1 MKLLTT
7 ALLTVALCQ
16 GLHAQKPNTTV
27 IATLKGVK
35 AGEWVYYS
43 PMNGTAKDSVK
54 TTENGFAI
62 KWYIPEGEADL
73 YTFRIGKSYENGNF
87 LFTFIQPGAMQ
98 ITGNGPGFTNARFSG
113 SPYANDLN
121 DYNSFSKKNR
131 TALQIDTLRKQIV
144 TARNNKQEA
153 AVTALQQQLKLKD
166 SLAVLSDKQWIAT
179 HKNSP
184 AVAYPLFFS
193 IRNSVPFAE
202 QERIINALSP
212 AAKNSA
218 PVKKILNSIKV
229 DKLAAIGKPA
239 IEFTQNDTAGK
250 PVSLKD
256 FRGKYVLVDFWAS
269 WCVPCR
275 KENPHVVKAYNN
287 YKNKG
292 FTVLGVSFD
301 QPGAKDKWIKAIH
314 EDGLT
319 WTHVSDL
326 KWWNN
331 EVGTLY
337 DIHSIPANFL
347 ISPTGI
353 IVGKNLRGDNLE
365 HVLDSLLSGST
376 TTVGSFTING
386 TITGL
391 KDNSSIFLHYQNN
404 EGKRIADSAVVLN
417 NKFTFKGTASQPL
430 MASLA
435 AAGSKSRQ
443 DYLFMFIE
451 PGAIT
456 VQGSADNWNGI
467 QVTGSPLNEENKA
480 YNNLFR
486 EITAKTTP
494 LSNRYD
500 KLNEEYIAA
509 RRAGKSPEALEVF
522 KEQLEHLRD
531 SMAPYGRQRQEINM
545 AYFRAHPTSF
555 ITASQMKYFTSSAK
569 PDTLEAW
576 YNRMGASMQQT
587 FEGKELAAEI
597 KKLRAGSP
605 GGTAKAFAVNDI
617 NGQPIS
623 LAAYKGQYVLIDF
636 WASWCVPCRKGNPH
650 LLSLYSKYKEKGLE
664 IIGVSDD
671 DSNPKAWKEAVE
683 KDKIGVWKHVLR
695 GLKRSPDG
703 GFDKSEDISEGYGI
717 HTLPTKILIDPKGII
732 IGRYGGGGENDAAM
746 DKKLSEVFGS

>member
-54 TTENGFAI
+54 TTENGFAV

-98 ITGNGPGFTNARFSG
+98 ITGNGPGFTNAVFSG

-153 AVTALQQQLKLKD
+153 DVTALQQQLKLKD
-166 SLAVLSDKQWIAT
+166 SLAVLSDKQWIAA
-179 HKNSP
+179 HKNSL

-256 FRGKYVLVDFWAS
+256 FRGKYLLVDFWAS

-275 KENPHVVKAYNN
+275 KENPHVVKAFNS

-301 QPGAKDKWIKAIH
+301 QPGAKEKWLKAIH
-314 EDGLT
+314 DDNLT

-331 EVGTLY
+331 EVGKRY
-337 DIHSIPANFL
+337 DIHSIPSNLL

-353 IVGKNLRGDNLE
+353 IIAKNLRGDRLE
-365 HVLDSLLSGST
+365 HVLDSLLGGSGT
-376 TTVGSFTING
+376 TAGAFTITG
-386 TITGL
+386 TITGMPA
-391 KDNSSIFLHYQNN
+391 NSVLSVWYEN
-404 EGKRIADSAVVLN
+404 EKGEKVKDSAIISNNQFVL
-417 NKFTFKGTASQPL
+417 KGTTAAPR
-430 MASLA
+430 MASLVT
-435 AAGSKSRQ
+435 GSGRQ
-443 DYLFMFIE
+443 QQYLSLFLE
-451 PGAIT
+451 PGAIK
-456 VQGSADNWNGI
+456 VQGNAAEWNSI
-467 QVTGSPLNEENKA
+467 TVTGTPLNDEYNA
-480 YNNLFR
+480 YSNLFAG
-486 EITAKTTP
+486 ITRKTAP
-494 LSNRYD
+494 LNARYNT
-500 KLNEEYIAA
+500 LNELYIAA
-509 RRAGKSPEALEVF
+509 KRAGKPEAELEAF
-522 KEQLEHLRD
+522 KNQMEHLRD
-531 SMAPYGRQRQEINM
+531 SMQPYQYQRQQITLN
-545 AYFRAHPTSF
+545 YFREHPTSY
-555 ITASQMKYFTSSAK
+555 ISVSQMRFYTGSAK
-569 PDTLEAW
+569 PDTLQAW
-576 YNRMGASMQQT
+576 YDRMGTTLQQT
-587 FEGKELAAEI
+587 SYGKELAKEI
-597 KKLRAGSP
+597 EKLRGGSP
-605 GGTAKAFAVNDI
+605 GGRAKGFAVNDI

-623 LAAYKGQYVLIDF
+623 LAAYKGQYVLLDF

-650 LLSLYSKYKEKGLE
+650 LLSLYSKYKQKGLE

-683 KDKIGVWKHVLR
+683 KDKIGVWKHILR
-695 GLKRSPDG
+695 GLKHSPDG
-703 GFDKSEDISEGYGI
+703 NFDRSNDISEGYGI
-717 HTLPTKILIDPKGII
+717 HSLPTKILIDPNGTV

-746 DKKLSEVFGS
+746 DQKLSEIFKS